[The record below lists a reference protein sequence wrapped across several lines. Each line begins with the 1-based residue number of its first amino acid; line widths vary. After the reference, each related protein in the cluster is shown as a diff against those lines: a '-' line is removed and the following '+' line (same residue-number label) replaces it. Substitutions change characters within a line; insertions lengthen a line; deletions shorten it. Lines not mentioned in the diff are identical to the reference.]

1 MRDGTAIADIMQTN
15 GRIVMN
21 AVREEIRKTPDLK
34 KFENILRR
42 NSISVYLKEIDQI
55 PLLSRDA
62 EVELAK
68 RAYEG
73 DRNAKE
79 KMIISN
85 LRFVISIAKKYQGKN
100 IPLADLISE
109 GNIGLITAVDKF
121 DYRREVH
128 FISYAVW
135 WIKQAIMKAISEK
148 SRMVRLPMNRAN
160 ELMKIGKFIENYSK
174 ENGKR
179 PDHEEIADKLSMNK
193 DEIKKLIDLS
203 SNSSLEEMIPED
215 SSGFNE
221 TMFLSDGEEKER
233 NPDNA
238 VILSSLKES
247 IQNLLNKL
255 GEREREII
263 EYRFGLNGK
272 EPQSLSKIGEKMKLT
287 KERIRQLEKIAI
299 DQIKGYEES
308 SHLYAYL
315 N

>member
-1 MRDGTAIADIMQTN
+1 
-15 GRIVMN
+15 MN
-21 AVREEIRKTPDLK
+21 KSLELK
-34 KFENILRR
+34 KYESILRK
-42 NSISVYLKEIDQI
+42 NAISVYLKEIDRI
-55 PLLSRDA
+55 PLLNR
-62 EVELAK
+62 EEEINLAI
-68 RAYEG
+68 RSSEG
-73 DRNAKE
+73 DRHAKE
-79 KMIISN
+79 TLIVSN

-109 GNIGLITAVDKF
+109 GNLGLITAVEKF

-174 ENGKR
+174 VYGKR
-179 PDHEEIADKLSMNK
+179 PDNEEIASGLSMNK

-203 SNSSLEEMIPED
+203 TNSSLEEMIPD
-215 SSGFNE
+215 DTSGADEVIFSRE
-221 TMFLSDGEEKER
+221 TDDVAS
-233 NPDNA
+233 NPDHVA
-238 VILSSLKES
+238 IYASLKEN
-247 IQNLLNKL
+247 IQTLLQRL

-287 KERIRQLEKIAI
+287 KERIRQLEKIAL
-299 DQIKGYEES
+299 DQMKNSEDS
-308 SHLYAYL
+308 RHLYTYL